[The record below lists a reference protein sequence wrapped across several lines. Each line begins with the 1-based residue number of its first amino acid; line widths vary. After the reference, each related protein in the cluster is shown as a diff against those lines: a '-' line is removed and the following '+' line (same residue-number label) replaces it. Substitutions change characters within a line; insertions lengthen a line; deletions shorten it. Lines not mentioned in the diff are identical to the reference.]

1 ADTPAPA
8 VGQFA
13 DQTIYELHLRDF
25 SAGDEALPEQVRGS
39 YAAIGHPDST
49 GSERLGELAEAGMTT
64 VHLLPTFDIAT
75 IEEDR
80 AAQQHPQI
88 PQGAGPASTEQQE
101 AVTAVAD
108 EDAYNWGYD
117 PLHFL
122 APEGSYATD
131 GHQIGG
137 ERTVEFRS
145 MVGELHGMGLQ
156 VVLDQVY
163 NHAAAHG
170 QADGSVLDRIV
181 PGYYHRLDLEGAVE
195 TSTCCS
201 NLATENAMA
210 EKLMVDATV
219 LWAREYRV
227 DGFRFDL

>member
-1 ADTPAPA
+1 AYTFAVEVFVPELGEVVTNTVTDPYSVGLTLNSQHSVVLDLDDERWAPELWADTPAPA

-49 GSERLGELAEAGMTT
+49 GSERLGELAEAGLTT
-64 VHLLPTFDIAT
+64 AHLLPTCDIRT
-75 IEEDR
+75 VEEDR
-80 AAQQHPQI
+80 AAQQHPQS

-156 VVLDQVY
+156 V
-163 NHAAAHG
+163 
-170 QADGSVLDRIV
+170 
-181 PGYYHRLDLEGAVE
+181 
-195 TSTCCS
+195 
-201 NLATENAMA
+201 
-210 EKLMVDATV
+210 
-219 LWAREYRV
+219 
-227 DGFRFDL
+227 